1 MNNDFFN
8 KVNFEQDNKIIFL
21 MISFFHII
29 ITFTFKNLYFLG
41 LQMIDV
47 KLDGRVT
54 ALEEITEN
62 GNQLCYQG
70 GPGRQIACKLT
81 KLSQV

>member
-41 LQMIDV
+41 LQMTDV
-47 KLDGRVT
+47 ELDARVT
-54 ALEEITEN
+54 ALEENDGGGNPQN
-62 GNQLCYQG
+62 GNKHC
-70 GPGRQIACKLT
+70 
-81 KLSQV
+81 